1 MHMEARKSVAARI
14 KRLVKFGGSSLISTA
29 VDQVV
34 AGILFVVL
42 DAPLAGYDLTRIF
55 ISTAVARVLSV
66 IVNFSINSKK
76 VFAGTDWHR
85 SLPRFLLLA
94 CVVLGLSSLG
104 VYLLHTLLGVNESV
118 AKICVDLALFFL
130 NYNVQ
135 RRWVFKV

>member
-1 MHMEARKSVAARI
+1 MQDRKSVTGRV
-14 KRLVKFGGSSLISTA
+14 KELVKFSGSSLISTA

-42 DAPLAGYDLTRIF
+42 QGPLAGYDLTRIF
-55 ISTAVARVLSV
+55 LSTAVARVLSV

-85 SLPRFLLLA
+85 SLPRFALLA
-94 CVVLGLSSLG
+94 VCVLGLSSLG
-104 VYLLHTLLGVNESV
+104 VWLLHTQLGANESI

-130 NYNVQ
+130 NYTVQ
-135 RRWVFKV
+135 RRWVFKG